1 MQLAHTITPEVVGW
15 GRQGKNKLQPL
26 RSKVSWKCLL
36 STTSTENVLLP
47 WSYRWSLLHESLYYL
62 FVCMF
67 CFDRDEIW
75 NWKKGIWEGGGG
87 GAGRGGGDGRRL
99 WWFWAQV
106 RWLHQILYSF
116 QCLLM
121 DGRHKFSPV
130 ALTVAG
136 MIYRAS
142 RWNEIGH
149 CRWIDLQSESV
160 G

>member
-87 GAGRGGGDGRRL
+87 GAGRGGAMAPGFGGFGHKLGGYIKFCIHSNVYGWMVAISSRPLL
-99 WWFWAQV
+99 W
-106 RWLHQILYSF
+106 L
-116 QCLLM
+116 
-121 DGRHKFSPV
+121 SPGWSIERV
-130 ALTVAG
+130 GG
-136 MIYRAS
+136 MK
-142 RWNEIGH
+142 
-149 CRWIDLQSESV
+149 
-160 G
+160 